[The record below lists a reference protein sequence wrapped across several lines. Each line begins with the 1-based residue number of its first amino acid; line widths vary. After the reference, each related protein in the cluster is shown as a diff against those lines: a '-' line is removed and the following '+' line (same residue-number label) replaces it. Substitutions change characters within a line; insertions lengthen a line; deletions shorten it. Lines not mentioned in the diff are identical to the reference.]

1 MYQSKFAEYF
11 KGYQDKFF
19 QAIWN
24 LVAQNRVPKNS
35 ERLISAL
42 LCYLGDCCSIPQ
54 YTEFLKQNLN
64 HIFTAL
70 IQPNIMLSEEDV
82 EEYMSEPQQYI
93 KNDLEESDT
102 ETRRRLCMKFVQQ
115 LSKKYPGEMQQLI
128 GSQV

>member
-35 ERLISAL
+35 ERLISAM

-54 YTEFLKQNLN
+54 YTDFLKQNLN

-82 EEYMSEPQQYI
+82 DEYTSEPQQYI

-102 ETRRRLCMKFVQQ
+102 ETRRRLCMKFV
-115 LSKKYPGEMQQLI
+115 
-128 GSQV
+128 